1 MRNRKFVKVL
11 AWIALIAF
19 LAVTVLSVIPY
30 SGSAAS
36 AQERLQN
43 AQKKQQELNKRL
55 NDNKAKKKQEQAVK
69 SRIDK
74 DVASVQAEIDA
85 LDAQIEEINDRVEA
99 KEAELA
105 AAHEKSN
112 QQFESYKQR
121 VKLIVEKG
129 SITYLEVLLKANSL
143 EDFFIRMDVVEQI
156 AAYDNNL
163 LASLKENEQTI
174 EALKLE
180 IENERAEV
188 EAVMQQSLSKKRVLV
203 DKKAA
208 SQKILNDLAAR
219 EKEITNEM
227 RKAKEAELAAQ
238 REIARL
244 VSGDTSQYVGGK
256 FLWPSTNSYRIT
268 SPYSMRVHP
277 TLGVYKQHT
286 GIDIGASYGTDVLAA
301 ADGTVI
307 ISGYNV
313 AWGNYIVI
321 NHGGGLTTLYAHN
334 SQLLVSKGAK
344 VSRGQVIAKVGST
357 GYSTGP
363 HIHFEVQI
371 NGKPTN
377 PMSYLQ

>member
-1 MRNRKFVKVL
+1 MHNRKFVKAL

-19 LAVTVLSVIPY
+19 LAVTVLSAIPFN
-30 SGSAAS
+30 GSAAS

-55 NDNKAKKKQEQAVK
+55 NDNKAQKKQEQAVK
-69 SRIDK
+69 ARIDK

-85 LDAQIEEINDRVEA
+85 LDAQIEEINDRIEA
-99 KEAELA
+99 KDAELA
-105 AAHEKSN
+105 AAHELSN
-112 QQFESYKQR
+112 KQFESYKQR

-156 AAYDNNL
+156 AAYDNTL
-163 LASLKENEQTI
+163 LNSLKENEQTI
-174 EALKLE
+174 EALKIE

-188 EAVMQQSLSKKRVLV
+188 EAVMEQSLSKKRALAE
-203 DKKAA
+203 KKAA
-208 SQKILNDLAAR
+208 SQKILDDLTAR

-227 RKAKEAELAAQ
+227 RKAKEAEYQAQ

-244 VSGDTSQYVGGK
+244 VSGDTSRYVGGK

-268 SPYSMRVHP
+268 SPFSMRVHP

-313 AWGNYIVI
+313 AWGNYVVI

-334 SQLLVSKGAK
+334 SKLLVSKGQK
-344 VSRGQVIAKVGST
+344 VSRGQVISKVGST

-377 PMSYLQ
+377 PMAYLQ